1 MVLKKE
7 RTHNTQQSYPLEWLD
22 MIITVTLNP
31 ASTRVETITETQ
43 ADFLCAQLDSEASH
57 LKSLLKNKVFSLTK
71 KNKIRLLIRHYHHT
85 LIVLLDHAIENDRH
99 PTFQSTLLRPI
110 QQKSIDTL
118 DNLLSF
124 IETRFAAYLSLDER
138 VPATYL
144 SIVRQELGEQM
155 DILQKKLQPSLSE
168 KPLLDTLWK
177 LLEGFIHPQPDS
189 MGAVTFRE
197 VLYHRELLQNLEQ
210 LEESDRI
217 STRFTLLEELLITL
231 NFNHRTFIS
240 ILTQKTADRVN
251 RQDGLK
257 ERIALLAGYHK
268 EFKQVIAE
276 PDRCYHAG
284 HPSLQTTLDNWF
296 CQETFYLEKQLHLDI
311 VPIGDE
317 KKETGDRQQIYKLLC
332 SLSEDQLG
340 ILLKAA
346 DDLKIIISR
355 SLSNVFNQIVPYLST
370 PYKEDLSPDSM
381 RSHTYSI
388 EERDKQ
394 IVIETLLKMIEKIK
408 EY

>member
-1 MVLKKE
+1 MKG
-7 RTHNTQQSYPLEWLD
+7 RTYNTQQSYPLEWLD

-31 ASTRVETITETQ
+31 ACTRVDAITETQ
-43 ADFLCAQLDSEASH
+43 ADCVCAQLESQFSQ
-57 LKSLLKNKVFSLTK
+57 LTYLLKNKVFSLTK
-71 KNKIRLLIRHYHHT
+71 KNKVQLLIRHYHHAF
-85 LIVLLDHAIENDRH
+85 IILLDHAIKNGQNTALQTR
-99 PTFQSTLLRPI
+99 LLQRI
-110 QQKSIDTL
+110 QQKCIDTL
-118 DNLLSF
+118 DGLLSF

-144 SIVRQELGEQM
+144 TIVRQELSEQI
-155 DILQKKLQPSLSE
+155 DKLKRKLQPSLSE
-168 KPLLDTLWK
+168 KSLLDMLWK
-177 LLEGFIHPQPDS
+177 LMEWFIYPEPDS
-189 MGAVTFRE
+189 INTVTFRE
-197 VLYHRELLQNLEQ
+197 VLYHRLLLQNLDQ

-217 STRFTLLEELLITL
+217 SSRYSLLEELLITL
-231 NFNHRTFIS
+231 NFNHRSFIS
-240 ILTQKTADRVN
+240 MLTQKTADRVN
-251 RQDGLK
+251 KQDSLK
-257 ERIALLAGYHK
+257 KRIALLALYHK

-276 PDRCYHAG
+276 PGRSYQAA
-284 HPSLQTTLDNWF
+284 HPSLQTILDNWF

-311 VPIGDE
+311 APIDEE
-317 KKETGDRQQIYKLLC
+317 KKDINDRQQIYKLLC

-340 ILLKAA
+340 IVLKAA

-370 PYKEDLSPDSM
+370 PYKEKLSADSM

-394 IVIETLLKMIEKIK
+394 IVIEILQKMIDKIK